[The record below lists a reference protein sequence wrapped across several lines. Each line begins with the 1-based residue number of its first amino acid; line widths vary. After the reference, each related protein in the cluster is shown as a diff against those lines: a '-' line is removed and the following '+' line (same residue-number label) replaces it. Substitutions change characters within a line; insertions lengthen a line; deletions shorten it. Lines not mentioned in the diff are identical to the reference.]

1 MSVML
6 SRKKL
11 LMIAICF
18 AVTACGDKQN
28 TDSAPNDAGKSTD
41 TAADPKKIT
50 DTPTDLYIAYP
61 GSGEKDELFMQRFGE
76 QIKKKFPNYTLK
88 YVPRILAEGTNYYAS
103 YLASGAPIDIMISSL
118 GTTTIYLTN
127 LKLESDISDLIKK
140 YNYDLARIEPSLIDI
155 QRQLANGGIYGLPWT
170 SGSFVFLYNKDI
182 FDKFGVAYPK
192 DGMTWDETYELAKKL
207 TRTDGGTSYK
217 GFAFQFE
224 NAMGTNQLSAPY
236 FDSKTHKSKFLEDNF
251 IKAFENMARFYK
263 IPGNEPPTV
272 GVPVAFQKDKTVA
285 MFMGTSGQ
293 IKPTA
298 EQVPNWN
305 TASTPEMPQ
314 KPGVGFQ
321 AAPEYFYI
329 TSMSKSRDAAF
340 QVLAYIASDE
350 FQEWMGRTTAILPVS
365 KNPDKL
371 MQTFGA
377 DLPGFQGKN
386 VKSLIPR
393 TYAPL
398 TITPYLTTGNS
409 EMTTALKD
417 YLGGKDLNTALREAG
432 ERADKR
438 IATEQGK

>member
-1 MSVML
+1 ML
-6 SRKKL
+6 AKKIWL
-11 LMIAICF
+11 TVGICVV
-18 AVTACGDKQN
+18 ATACGSKPE
-28 TDSAPNDAGKSTD
+28 TDIAPGDTGKTPEPGMSVQ
-41 TAADPKKIT
+41 KVV

-88 YVPRILAEGTNYYAS
+88 YVPRTLAEGTNYYAS

-118 GTTTIYLTN
+118 GTTSLYLTN
-127 LKLESDISDLIKK
+127 LRLESDISDLIKT
-140 YNYDLARIEPSLIDI
+140 YNYDLTRIEPSLVDI

-170 SGSFVFLYNKDI
+170 SGSFVFLYNKDL
-182 FDKFGVAYPK
+182 FDKFGVSYPK
-192 DGMTWDETYELAKKL
+192 DGMSWDEIYELARKL
-207 TRTDGGTSYK
+207 TRTDSGTSYK
-217 GFAFQFE
+217 GFAIQFE

-236 FDSKTHKSKFLEDNF
+236 FDPKTHKSKFLEDSF
-251 IKAFENMARFYK
+251 VKAFDNMARFYK
-263 IPGNEPPTV
+263 IPGNEPPATS
-272 GVPVAFQKDKTVA
+272 VPLAFQKDKTVA

-298 EQVPNWN
+298 EQVPNWD
-305 TASTPEMPQ
+305 AVSLPELPQ

-329 TSMSKSRDAAF
+329 TSKSKSRDAAF
-340 QVLAYIASDE
+340 QVLAFIASDE
-350 FQEWMGRTTAILPVS
+350 FQEWLGKTTAILPVA
-365 KNPDKL
+365 KDPNKL
-371 MQTFGA
+371 MRTFGA

-386 VKSLIPR
+386 VKALIPR

-398 TITPYLTTGNS
+398 TITPYLTIGNS

-417 YLGGKDLNTALREAG
+417 HLAGQDVNTVLREAG